1 MHPLSIRISAKPV
14 LSGNPFFL
22 PFKRDQERE
31 EVIKAIEEIGSGG
44 KNLECY
50 RVNR

>member
-1 MHPLSIRISAKPV
+1 VEIIFSYLSIENK
-14 LSGNPFFL
+14 
-22 PFKRDQERE
+22 RE

-44 KNLECY
+44 KNPKCY